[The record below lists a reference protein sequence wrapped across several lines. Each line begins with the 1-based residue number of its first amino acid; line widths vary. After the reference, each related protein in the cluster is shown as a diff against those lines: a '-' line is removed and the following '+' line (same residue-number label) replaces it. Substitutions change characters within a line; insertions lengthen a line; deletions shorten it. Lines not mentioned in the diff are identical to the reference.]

1 MVIITQIKFE
11 MTTTTM
17 IDDDDDD
24 DDDDQ
29 KQIHLAT
36 PGS

>member
-11 MTTTTM
+11 MTTTT
-17 IDDDDDD
+17 IIDDDD

-29 KQIHLAT
+29 KKIHLAT